1 MPEPVSGSGAGAAKE
16 RSAERK
22 KVRRDSL
29 ELNMVKRARRVS
41 KVELKREFEL
51 FKQAKYEV
59 FILPDNL
66 K

>member
-1 MPEPVSGSGAGAAKE
+1 M
-16 RSAERK
+16 
-22 KVRRDSL
+22 RRDSF

-41 KVELKREFEL
+41 KVELKKEFEL